1 MKLIVEHGARRA
13 LNCTEHNKESWI
25 QKCNAT
31 TQMKYRESNEPKKI
45 FQYLTIKKQP
55 QGNRPFGRPKRR

>member
-1 MKLIVEHGARRA
+1 MKLIVEHGARKT

-31 TQMKYRESNEPKKI
+31 TQMKYRESNEEKNISIFNKK
-45 FQYLTIKKQP
+45 
-55 QGNRPFGRPKRR
+55 KRTASRK